1 MNDSKFYGFLAVQM
15 ALISGLVCFVI
26 LWKGPWNSA
35 RYAGLALVVTGI
47 VFLLTA
53 RFQLGK
59 SLSVTAQARKL
70 ITHGL
75 YAKIRSPIYVF
86 SSMMVL
92 GVLLVVQKPIL
103 FLFLAVLMV
112 IQTWRAHKEAQV
124 LEAKF
129 GDEYREYR
137 RHTWF

>member
-1 MNDSKFYGFLAVQM
+1 
-15 ALISGLVCFVI
+15 
-26 LWKGPWNSA
+26 
-35 RYAGLALVVTGI
+35 
-47 VFLLTA
+47 
-53 RFQLGK
+53 
-59 SLSVTAQARKL
+59 VTAQARKL
-70 ITHGL
+70 VTHGL
-75 YAKIRSPIYVF
+75 YAKIRNPIYVF

-103 FLFLAVLMV
+103 FLFLAVLIV